1 MSEIITLP
9 PAETALQVFSAPA
22 GLDPYL
28 AQIKAEIDSF
38 VPDVST
44 KKGRDAIASI
54 AHKVAR
60 SKTALDNI
68 GKELVAELKDVPKKI
83 DAERKRMRD
92 TLDTWKDDVRR
103 PLTEWEEAEESR
115 QARHKTGIEL
125 IQQAAATHDF
135 SASTLRATLAAI
147 EAKSID
153 ASWEEFES
161 EAHRAKTKTIEAL
174 QSAIAER
181 DRQEAEQAELT
192 RLRAEAAAREQKER
206 EERIAREAAERAQ
219 REAEAKAH
227 AEREANIKRE
237 AEAKASAERREL
249 ELKLAA
255 ERAEREKA
263 EAIQREQQ
271 AKADAA
277 PQAQAVE
284 RDALTPA
291 ARDVLA
297 ERARQVSAEG
307 WTPERDDQYTDCQLA
322 AAAASYAVCGKDPKA
337 LKLMGVTAWPWRD
350 YWWKPE
356 TYRRNLEKAGAL
368 ILAEIERI
376 DRHDGRTG

>member
-1 MSEIITLP
+1 MTTEIATLP
-9 PAETALQVFSAPA
+9 TPETALQVFSAPA

-92 TLDTWKDDVRR
+92 TLDAWKDDVRR
-103 PLTEWEEAEESR
+103 PLTEWEAAEE
-115 QARHKTGIEL
+115 ARVAALQERIQNLRNFTIVDGLQSAGIQVAIDNLES
-125 IQQAAATHDF
+125 IAVGPDF
-135 SASTLRATLAAI
+135 G
-147 EAKSID
+147 EY
-153 ASWEEFES
+153 ES
-161 EAHRAKTKTIEAL
+161 EAHRIKANSLASLREHLA
-174 QSAIAER
+174 A
-181 DRQEAEQAELT
+181 RQKYESEQAELE

-219 REAEAKAH
+219 REAEAKAQ
-227 AEREANIKRE
+227 AEREATIKRE
-237 AEAKASAERREL
+237 AEAKAEAERREL

-263 EAIQREQQ
+263 EALQREQQ
-271 AKADAA
+271 AKAEAERRAA
-277 PQAQAVE
+277 EAVE
-284 RDALTPA
+284 
-291 ARDVLA
+291 A
-297 ERARQVSAEG
+297 EKRRVAE
-307 WTPERDDQYTDCQLA
+307 A
-322 AAAASYAVCGKDPKA
+322 AAAEAEETKRREQNKAHKTAVNRAA
-337 LKLMGVTAWPWRD
+337 L
-350 YWWKPE
+350 E
-356 TYRRNLEKAGAL
+356 AL
-368 ILAEIERI
+368 IAGGLSEDSAKKAVTLIAQGKIPAVAIRY
-376 DRHDGRTG
+376 